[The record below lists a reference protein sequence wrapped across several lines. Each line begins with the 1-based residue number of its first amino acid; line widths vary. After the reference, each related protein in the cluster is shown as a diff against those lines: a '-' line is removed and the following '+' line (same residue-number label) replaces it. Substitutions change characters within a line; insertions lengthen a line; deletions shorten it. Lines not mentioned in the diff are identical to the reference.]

1 MFVKSL
7 RVALAAAAIGS
18 LLHPALCASWEVSID
33 QRTGLPVLSHGGS
46 SALSSQFVFWSHNWA
61 WAGLSAHVDVVAP
74 YVYAMS
80 SEDKALNFTLDGVVK
95 RSTPRQLS
103 WKFDLNARASMS
115 DVIGGGMSFRFDPN
129 AMNSELGQPELL
141 PDNRGWSWG
150 KQGGTRIEMRFDP
163 PLEAVYFERGQKS
176 EIRAFFYRGRV
187 EEGERHYAVSVD
199 ISPDMLVVPTVGE
212 RFGLGEAKSWP
223 LDAPDWR
230 KSPIDVSFLN
240 ASEKPAG
247 KHGFLRA
254 NADKLSFED
263 GTPVRFWG
271 TNVAAYALFNT
282 PREEVRVQA
291 HRLAA
296 LGFNLVRIHHH
307 DLDWV
312 SPNIFGA
319 KTASDTLKL
328 SDEAL
333 DQLDWWIKSLEE
345 EGIYVWLDLE
355 VGRKLKPADGID
367 WFDEMSKGKP
377 SADLKGF
384 NYVND
389 SIVRAMQRFNEEY
402 LNHRNKYTGLA
413 YKDDPG
419 VAVLLVTNEN
429 DLTNHFGNRLLP
441 DKNVPQHDA
450 AYMASASAFALQ
462 TGLPKDKVWRSW
474 EQGVSKIFLNDL
486 EHRFDAAMIEHLRN
500 MGAKMPIVTTSSW
513 GSDPASSLPA
523 LLSGDI
529 VDVHTYGEVDELR
542 RNPLFAPTFLDWAA
556 AAHVIGRPLAISE
569 WNVSPFPAP
578 DRHLTPLYVAAV
590 ANHQDWSAPI
600 QFAYSQQICYCGR
613 PSNWDAYNDPA
624 LMATMPAAALLFRR
638 GDVRE
643 ATKTYV
649 LDPGADALF
658 QKAMSPTTSLAI
670 RMATER
676 SKLEIAMP
684 EVSGLP
690 WLEKSKI
697 PQGAI
702 VLNDASLWPERT
714 PDKLVQSDTGELT
727 RDSDKGIYTIDTP
740 RTQAAMGWI
749 GGEDIRLRDVSV
761 RLETPNA
768 TVAVQSLDGKDIAS
782 SRSIMLTLAG
792 ESIPDAAA
800 HDVFRS
806 QPPKGHISV
815 RAIPNLRRIVISRD
829 KSADQAAPVR
839 YQDGRYEMDLKGD
852 QALHWIILN
861 QD

>member
-1 MFVKSL
+1 
-7 RVALAAAAIGS
+7 
-18 LLHPALCASWEVSID
+18 
-33 QRTGLPVLSHGGS
+33 
-46 SALSSQFVFWSHNWA
+46 
-61 WAGLSAHVDVVAP
+61 
-74 YVYAMS
+74 
-80 SEDKALNFTLDGVVK
+80 
-95 RSTPRQLS
+95 
-103 WKFDLNARASMS
+103 
-115 DVIGGGMSFRFDPN
+115 MSFRFDPN

-141 PDNRGWSWG
+141 SENRGWSWG

-163 PLEAVYFERGQKS
+163 PLEQVYFERGQRS
-176 EIRAFFYRGRV
+176 EIRAYFYRGQV
-187 EEGERHYAVSVD
+187 TEGVRHYTATLD
-199 ISPDMLVVPTVGE
+199 ISPDMAVVPTVDE
-212 RFGLGEAKSWP
+212 RFGLSEAKSWP
-223 LDAPDWR
+223 VDAPDWR

-254 NADKLSFED
+254 NADKLSFAD

-271 TNVAAYALFNT
+271 TNVAAYALFST

-307 DLDWV
+307 DSDWV

-367 WFDEMSKGKP
+367 WFDEMSKGKS

-402 LNHRNKYTGLA
+402 LTHRNKYTGLA

-486 EHRFDAAMIEHLRN
+486 EHRFDATMIEHLRSI
-500 MGAKMPIVTTSSW
+500 GAKVPIVTTSSW
-513 GSDPASSLPA
+513 GRDPASSLPA
-523 LLSGDI
+523 LLTGDI

-542 RNPLFAPTFLDWAA
+542 KNPLFAPTFLDWAA

-578 DRHLTPLYVAAV
+578 DRHLTPLYVAAM
-590 ANHQDWSAPI
+590 ASHQNWSAPI
-600 QFAYSQQICYCGR
+600 QFAYAQQGLASAGR
-613 PSNWDAYNDPA
+613 PGNWEAYNDPA
-624 LMATMPAAALLFRR
+624 LLATMPAAALLFRR

-649 LDPGADALF
+649 LDPGENALF
-658 QKAMSPTTSLAI
+658 QSAISPTTSAGH
-670 RMATER
+670 
-676 SKLEIAMP
+676 SH
-684 EVSGLP
+684 GH
-690 WLEKSKI
+690 WN
-697 PQGAI
+697 G
-702 VLNDASLWPERT
+702 
-714 PDKLVQSDTGELT
+714 
-727 RDSDKGIYTIDTP
+727 
-740 RTQAAMGWI
+740 
-749 GGEDIRLRDVSV
+749 
-761 RLETPNA
+761 
-768 TVAVQSLDGKDIAS
+768 AS
-782 SRSIMLTLAG
+782 SRLRCLRW
-792 ESIPDAAA
+792 A
-800 HDVFRS
+800 HCRGL
-806 QPPKGHISV
+806 KK
-815 RAIPNLRRIVISRD
+815 A
-829 KSADQAAPVR
+829 KS
-839 YQDGRYEMDLKGD
+839 LKA
-852 QALHWIILN
+852 Q
-861 QD
+861 QS